1 MGPRKLLVF
10 DLETVPDVALARR
23 LWPETEGL
31 DDAGVTELILA
42 KHKAQSSTGS
52 DFPRPSFH
60 KIVAVGCLLAD
71 VELTD
76 GQESYHLRRL
86 GCIGEEGDDERTL
99 LERWLEFGAREPL
112 RLVSFNGRGFDVPVI
127 KLRALHHGL
136 PAGWLF
142 QRGDKWS
149 NYTSRYD
156 QIWHVDMADTL
167 TDFGAARSLP
177 KLDEVCTLA
186 NLPGKLDLDGSRVC
200 DLFAAGQVNEIRDYC
215 ETDVLNTYL
224 LYLKYQVLTG
234 MLDPERLY
242 QEMDAVKAML
252 AKEGPQK
259 PHLQQFLDAWNTA
272 EKKDEAR

>member
-31 DDAGVTELILA
+31 DDAAVTSLILA
-42 KHKAQSSTGS
+42 KHQAQSSTGS

-60 KIVAVGCLLAD
+60 KIVAIGCLLAD
-71 VELTD
+71 VELLD

-86 GCIGEEGDDERTL
+86 GCMGEEADDERQL

-112 RLVSFNGRGFDVPVI
+112 RLISFNGRGFDVPVI

-136 PAGWLF
+136 AAGWLF

-167 TDFGAARSLP
+167 TDFGAARGMP

-186 NLPGKLDLDGSRVC
+186 KLPGKLDLDGSRVC
-200 DLFAAGQVNEIRDYC
+200 DLFAEGKVQEIRDYC

-242 QEMDAVKAML
+242 QEVDAVKTML
-252 AKEGPQK
+252 AKEGPEK
-259 PHLQQFLDAWNTA
+259 PHFQQFLEAWNAA
-272 EKKDEAR
+272 EKKET